1 MVKLEIKTHQGDVYV
16 EEVENY
22 DPHELNTQINNNEIL
37 TVLIGK
43 LIISRIK
50 IAEITVVSE

>member
-1 MVKLEIKTHQGDVYV
+1 MTKIEIKTHQGDVYV

-22 DPHELNTQINNNEIL
+22 DPHVLNEQINNNEIL

-50 IAEITVVSE
+50 IAEITVVSK